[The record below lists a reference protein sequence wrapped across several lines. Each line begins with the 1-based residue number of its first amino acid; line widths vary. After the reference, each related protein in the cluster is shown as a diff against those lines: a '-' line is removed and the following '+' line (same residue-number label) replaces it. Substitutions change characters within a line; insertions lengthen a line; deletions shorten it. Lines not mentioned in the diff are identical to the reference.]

1 MSLVFRCR
9 ENPRRLE
16 IFRFPNCPRFCR
28 LMKTRNRR
36 YPRLSGKD
44 GDKSGKSG
52 TLLFF
57 RRVPDFCDGLRW
69 ISPITN
75 PLNCWAP
82 VPLSYVSVQI
92 SIFEALST
100 SCQIQYREN
109 LGQTS
114 DDYPIYRHWIGDGR
128 QKVKSLI
135 DRDFPGIWKPGFS
148 SKMTEPRS

>member
-1 MSLVFRCR
+1 MSLVFLCR

-16 IFRFPNCPRFCR
+16 IFLFPNCPRFCR
-28 LMKTRNRR
+28 LMKARNRR

-44 GDKSGKSG
+44 GDKSGNRERFYFSVASQISP
-52 TLLFF
+52 TSPMELQ
-57 RRVPDFCDGLRW
+57 W

-82 VPLSYVSVQI
+82 VPLSYVCVQI

-114 DDYPIYRHWIGDGR
+114 GDYPIYRHWIRDGQ
-128 QKVKSLI
+128 QKSKI
-135 DRDFPGIWKPGFS
+135 PDRLGFS
-148 SKMTEPRS
+148 RHMKTRL

>member
-9 ENPRRLE
+9 ENLRRLE

-52 TLLFF
+52 TLLFS
-57 RRVPDFCDGLRW
+57 RRVPDFSHGLRW

-82 VPLSYVSVQI
+82 VSLSFVIDHLCTNIRKIWDRLLAIIRYIGTEWGMVGKSKI
-92 SIFEALST
+92 PA
-100 SCQIQYREN
+100 R
-109 LGQTS
+109 LG
-114 DDYPIYRHWIGDGR
+114 
-128 QKVKSLI
+128 
-135 DRDFPGIWKPGFS
+135 
-148 SKMTEPRS
+148 PRS